1 MHRMNLDTLWDSDK
15 MALAINP
22 KQNKNS
28 HGVVT
33 CGELSKSTCQRI
45 ILEHKKDIHQKVKGR
60 IQKDKKFILDKKRD
74 VDVWVIDESATW
86 IDEIIINSIYTA
98 LEYLDYDVV
107 GLLERPQL
115 LRYNA
120 PSVGYDWHTDLG
132 EEEASTRKMSLS
144 IALND
149 EYEGGNIAFF
159 SNKLFE
165 HKMPIGQSLAFPSFL
180 SHRVMPITKGER
192 WALVSWISGTP
203 FR

>member
-1 MHRMNLDTLWDSDK
+1 

-33 CGELSKSTCQRI
+33 CGDLSKSTCERI
-45 ILEHKKDIHQKVKGR
+45 IKEHKNKIHKKVKGR
-60 IQKDKKFILDKKRD
+60 IQKNNNFVIDKKRQ

-86 IDEIIINSIYTA
+86 IDEIIINSTYTA

-115 LRYNA
+115 LRYTA
-120 PSVGYDWHTDLG
+120 PSIGYDWHTDLG
-132 EEEASTRKMSLS
+132 EDEASTRKISIS

-149 EYEGGNIAFF
+149 QYEGGKIAFF
-159 SNKLFE
+159 SNKLFQ

-180 SHRVMPITKGER
+180 SHRVMPIEKGER
-192 WALVSWISGTP
+192 WALVSWVGGQP
-203 FR
+203 FRS

>member
-1 MHRMNLDTLWDSDK
+1 MHRTNLDTLWDCDK

-28 HGVVT
+28 HGVVQ
-33 CGELSKSTCQRI
+33 CGDLSKKTCQRI
-45 ILEHKKDIHQKVKGR
+45 IDEHKNEIHLNVKGR
-60 IQKDKKFILDKKRD
+60 IQKNNKYSLDKKRD

-86 IDEIIINSIYTA
+86 IDEIIINSTYTA
-98 LEYLDYDVV
+98 LQYLDYDVV

-115 LRYNA
+115 LRYTS
-120 PSVGYDWHTDLG
+120 PSEGYDWHTDLG
-132 EEEASTRKMSLS
+132 EEEASTRKISLS
-144 IALND
+144 IALNNQ
-149 EYEGGNIAFF
+149 YEGGNIAFF

-165 HKMPIGQSLAFPSFL
+165 HKMPLGQSLAFPSFL

-192 WALVSWISGTP
+192 WALVSWISGHP

>member
-1 MHRMNLDTLWDSDK
+1 MHRANLDTLWDYDK

-33 CGELSKSTCQRI
+33 CGDLSKSTCERI
-45 ILEHKKDIHQKVKGR
+45 IKEHKNKIHQKVKGR
-60 IQKDKKFILDKKRD
+60 IQKNNKFIIDKKRQ
-74 VDVWVIDESATW
+74 VDGWVIDESVTW
-86 IDEIIINSIYTA
+86 IEEIIINSTYTA

-107 GLLERPQL
+107 GLLESPQL
-115 LRYNA
+115 LRYTA
-120 PSVGYDWHTDLG
+120 PSIGYDWHTDLG
-132 EEEASTRKMSLS
+132 EDEASTRKISIS

-149 EYEGGNIAFF
+149 QYEGGKIAFF
-159 SNKLFE
+159 SNKLFQ

-180 SHRVMPITKGER
+180 SHRVMPIEKGER
-192 WALVSWISGTP
+192 WALVSWVSGQP